1 MTDCTT
7 DTAHESI
14 HLATCDNAST
24 SLEQVHVTP
33 PRRDDTN
40 NLALKGEQISS
51 LGCNEVRDARR
62 KFHIATQQLLEIRRR
77 KC

>member
-1 MTDCTT
+1 MRCTI

-33 PRRDDTN
+33 PQRDDTN
-40 NLALKGEQISS
+40 DFTLKGEQISS

-62 KFHIATQQLLEIRRR
+62 KFRVATQQFLEICRG